1 MVESTA
7 TRTRIVVRGVVQGV
21 GFRPFVYRL
30 AHDYHLN
37 GWVLN
42 STEGVVIEVEGE
54 NAEGFVRDL
63 TLQPPPLARIEGVE
77 VSTLPP
83 IGYSSFSIH
92 RSEDTEGAVSLV
104 SPDICVCDDCLR
116 ELFTEGDGRY
126 RYPFINCTNCG
137 PRFTITRDIP
147 YDRPKT
153 TMEPFVMC
161 PDCQQEYD
169 DPENRRFHAQ
179 PNACPECGPAVSLVV
194 GDDPRVH
201 GDKAVEEARH
211 LLRSGRI
218 VAVKGLGGFHLACD
232 ATDEGAV
239 TELRRRKRRVEKPFA
254 LMVMDAATAA
264 RFCEVSEDERRLLE
278 SPQRPIVLLRKR
290 EPSQIAASVA
300 PGNTNV
306 GVMLPYTPLHYLL
319 LEGDMPPA
327 LVMTS
332 GNLSEEPIAVGNDE
346 ALDRLAGLAD
356 AFLLHNRDIHV
367 RCDDSVTR
375 VYEGKETVLRRSR
388 GYAPFPVKLREP
400 VKHTLACGG
409 ELKNTFAVARD
420 DHAFLS
426 QHIGDLEN
434 FETLRSFE
442 DGIEHFE
449 RLFHVTPEVV
459 AHDLHPDYLSTQ
471 YALELGRQGL
481 PRVGVQHHHAH
492 VVSCMTENGLGG
504 PTIGVVFDGAGYGPD
519 GAVWGGEILV
529 ADEAD
534 FERVGHLAYVPLPG
548 GSAAILKPYRTALS
562 HVHAAFGEFEP
573 ALAIWRRLRPP
584 GGEAPGGNLGSDE
597 LAVLERQTRG
607 QLNAPLTSSMGRLF
621 DAVSALVGLRQ
632 VVNYEAQAA
641 IELEMAADEGETAA
655 YGFPVR
661 QEGASFLLDPAP
673 LIRDVVRDMA
683 AGVPV
688 AEVSA
693 RFHNAVAEATVEA
706 CRRVRAGRGF
716 HRVVLSGGVFQN
728 MLLLHRT
735 LSGLRQ
741 EDFEVYI
748 HHQVPC
754 NDGGISL
761 GQVVIANARA
771 KG

>member
-54 NAEGFVRDL
+54 NTDGFVRDL
-63 TLQPPPLARIEGVE
+63 TLQPPPLARIERVE
-77 VSTLPP
+77 VSPLPP

-92 RSEDTEGAVSLV
+92 RSEDAEGGVALV
-104 SPDICVCDDCLR
+104 SPDTCVCDDCLR
-116 ELFTEGDGRY
+116 ELFTEGDRRY

-179 PNACPECGPAVSLVV
+179 PNACPECGPVVSLVV
-194 GDDPRVH
+194 GDEPRVH

-211 LLRSGRI
+211 LLRIGRI
-218 VAVKGLGGFHLACD
+218 VAVKGLGGFHLACS
-232 ATDEGAV
+232 ATDEEAV
-239 TELRRRKRRVEKPFA
+239 AELRQRKRRVEKPFA
-254 LMVMDAATAA
+254 LMAIDAAAA
-264 RFCEVSEDERRLLE
+264 ERFCELDDDERRLLQ

-300 PGNTNV
+300 PGNANL

-319 LEGDMPPA
+319 LEGDMPQA

-375 VYEGKETVLRRSR
+375 VHEGKETVLRRSR

-400 VKHTLACGG
+400 VRHTLACGG

-434 FETLRSFE
+434 VETLRSFE

-471 YALELGRQGL
+471 YALGLGRQGL
-481 PRVGVQHHHAH
+481 PLVGVQHHHAH

-504 PTIGVVFDGAGYGPD
+504 PTIGVAFDGTGYGLD

-548 GSAAILKPYRTALS
+548 GSAAIKRPFRTALS
-562 HVHAAFGEFEP
+562 LVHAAFGEFEP
-573 ALAIWRRLRPP
+573 ALAIWRRLRLS
-584 GGEAPGGNLGSDE
+584 GGEAPAGNLGSNE
-597 LAVLERQTRG
+597 LAVLERQVRG
-607 QLNAPLTSSMGRLF
+607 QFNSPLTSSMGRLF

-661 QEGASFLLDPAP
+661 QEGTSFLLDPAP
-673 LIRDVVRDMA
+673 LIREVVRDVA
-683 AGVPV
+683 AGAPV
-688 AEVSA
+688 AKVSA
-693 RFHNAVAEATVEA
+693 KFHNAVAEATVEA
-706 CRRVRAGRGF
+706 CRLVRARRGLR
-716 HRVVLSGGVFQN
+716 RVVLSGGVFQN
-728 MLLLHRT
+728 MLLLRRT
-735 LSGLRQ
+735 LSGLRR
-741 EDFEVYI
+741 EDFEVYV
-748 HHQVPC
+748 HHQLPC